1 VTVEGSV
8 ARVVDELEGFPDP
21 DPSLEQY
28 ETPGEIVLAML
39 NVADSEVG
47 IEGARVLDLG
57 AGTGRIGIGAAL
69 AGATHVTCVEVDPEA
84 AEVLK
89 RNAERVG
96 VDDRIEVIVEDV
108 SGWDPEPDG
117 YDVTVMNPP
126 FGCRRRGADRPFVEK
141 ALRASPL
148 VVSLH
153 RAGTEGFWRRRAR
166 DLGAT
171 CEVVGMVRFPI
182 KASFG
187 FHRKPVEFVDA
198 VVLKFE
204 RG

>member
-1 VTVEGSV
+1 MTVEGSV
-8 ARVVDELEGFPDP
+8 ARIVDELEGFPDP

-39 NVADSEVG
+39 NVVDSEMG
-47 IEGARVLDLG
+47 IEASRVLDLG
-57 AGTGRIGIGAAL
+57 AGTGRIGIGAVL
-69 AGATHVTCVEVDPEA
+69 AGAAHVTCVEVDSKA
-84 AEVLK
+84 VKVLV
-89 RNAERVG
+89 RNAKRVG
-96 VDDRIEVIVEDV
+96 VEDRIEVVVKDV
-108 SGWDPEPDG
+108 SEWDPKPDG

-126 FGCRRRGADRPFVEK
+126 FGCRRRGADRSFVEK

-171 CEVVGMVRFPI
+171 CEVVGMVKFPI
-182 KASFG
+182 KASFR